1 MPLQIYKGGDM
12 RAVLVANPKGGAGK
26 TTLATNLAGYFANKG
41 QKTTLCDLDRQQS
54 SIRWMAF
61 RDPASASITGYFAGN
76 QISLTLPKEVD
87 WVVVDAPAGLQG
99 YKLSDYLRTVDKVI
113 VPLVP
118 SVFDMAAT
126 EDFLN
131 SIRSETRGQRVKV
144 GIVAMRVDPR
154 TRAAGMLEE
163 FLKHFDIPIVAYLR
177 NTQNYVNVAAAGSTV
192 FDPPRAKHKRD
203 LEQWRPLLEW
213 VEKK

>member
-1 MPLQIYKGGDM
+1 M

-26 TTLATNLAGYFANKG
+26 TTLATNLSGYFANQGK
-41 QKTTLCDLDRQQS
+41 KTTLCDLDRQQS
-54 SIRWMAF
+54 SLRWMAF
-61 RDPASASITGYFAGN
+61 RDPALPAITGYYGGN
-76 QISLTLPKEVD
+76 QISLNLPREAD

-99 YKLSDYLRTVDKVI
+99 YKLSDYLRTVDKVL

-131 SIRSETRGQRVKV
+131 TVRGEVRGVRAKV

-154 TRAAGMLEE
+154 TKAASMLEE

-177 NTQNYVNVAAAGSTV
+177 NTQNYVNVAAAGATV
-192 FDPPRAKHKRD
+192 FDPPKAKHRRD
-203 LEQWRPLLEW
+203 LEQWSSLISWL
-213 VEKK
+213 EKK

>member
-1 MPLQIYKGGDM
+1 M

-61 RDPASASITGYFAGN
+61 RDSASASITGYFAGN
-76 QISLTLPKEVD
+76 QISLTLPKEAD

>member
-1 MPLQIYKGGDM
+1 M

-26 TTLATNLAGYFANKG
+26 TTLATNLSGYFANKG

-54 SIRWMAF
+54 ALRWMAF
-61 RDPASASITGYFAGN
+61 RDEALPAVSGFFAGN
-76 QISLTLPKEVD
+76 QIVLNLPKEAD
-87 WVVVDAPAGLQG
+87 WVVVDAPAGFQG
-99 YKLSDYLRTVDKVI
+99 YKLSDYVRVVDKVL

-118 SVFDMAAT
+118 SIFDMAAT

-131 SIRSETRGQRVKV
+131 VMRNEVRGVRNKI

-163 FLKHFDIPIVAYLR
+163 FLRHFDLPIVGYLR
-177 NTQNYVNVAAAGSTV
+177 NTQNYVNVAAAGATV
-192 FDPPRAKHKRD
+192 FDPPRAKHRKD
-203 LEQWRPLLEW
+203 VDQWASLIEW
-213 VEKK
+213 VER

>member
-1 MPLQIYKGGDM
+1 M

-26 TTLATNLAGYFANKG
+26 TTLATNLSGYFANQGK
-41 QKTTLCDLDRQQS
+41 KTTLCDLDRQQS
-54 SIRWMAF
+54 SLRWMAF
-61 RDPASASITGYFAGN
+61 RDPALPAITGYYGGN
-76 QISLTLPKEVD
+76 QISLNLPREAD

-99 YKLSDYLRTVDKVI
+99 YKLSDYLKAVDKVL

-131 SIRSETRGQRVKV
+131 AIRGEVRGVRAKV

-154 TRAAGMLEE
+154 TKAASMLEE
-163 FLKHFDIPIVAYLR
+163 FLKHFDIPIVAYVR
-177 NTQNYVNVAAAGSTV
+177 NTQNYVNVAASGATV
-192 FDPPRAKHKRD
+192 FDPPRARHRRD
-203 LEQWRPLLEW
+203 MEQWQSLVQW